1 MRKTL
6 HLRRE
11 TLNELADAQLE
22 SVAGGGITGPTCMP
36 TCMSCYSL
44 DQCPVPTLPVRE
56 CRIQTL

>member
-22 SVAGGGITGPTCMP
+22 SVAGGISAGPTC
-36 TCMSCYSL
+36 SL
-44 DQCPVPTLPVRE
+44 CWSFYYCPVPTMPIRE
-56 CRIQTL
+56 CPVS